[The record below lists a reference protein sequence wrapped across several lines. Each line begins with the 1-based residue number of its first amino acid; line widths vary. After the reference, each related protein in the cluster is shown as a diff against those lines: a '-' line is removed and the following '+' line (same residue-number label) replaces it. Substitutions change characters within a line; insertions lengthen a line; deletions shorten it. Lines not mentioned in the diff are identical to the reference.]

1 MDPERLKARLRRELL
16 QKRAALERRTEKE
29 EALLRAVLEL
39 PQYQKAQRL
48 LCFVS
53 AGSEPDTRRL
63 LEAALGG
70 GKEVYVPFCPPGEAP
85 MSFYRIE
92 GLDSLQPGRFGIL
105 EPDPARCPR
114 LEPESQKEGLCI
126 VPGLAF
132 DLTGRRLGYGKGYYD
147 RFLAEYPIETAGLCF
162 RELVLERLPA
172 EPHDQ
177 RVDLLVT
184 EEGAVLCRQPGS
196 GKEKDKRYE

>member
-1 MDPERLKARLRRELL
+1 MDSGQLKARLRGELL
-16 QKRAALERRTEKE
+16 QKRAALKRRAEKE
-29 EALLRAVLEL
+29 EAILQAVLEL
-39 PQYQKAQRL
+39 PQYQKARRL

-92 GLDSLQPGRFGIL
+92 RLDSLKPGRFGIL

-114 LEPESQKEGLCI
+114 LEPGSQKEGLCV

-162 RELVLERLPA
+162 RELVPERLPA

-184 EEGAVLCRQPGS
+184 EEGPIFCRQPGS
-196 GKEKDKRYE
+196 GKEKGKCHE